1 MVQHIVTYIVVVAV
15 LGGKTQGR
23 SKTHEQITGTAVV
36 HKAEVSGG
44 VQRVV
49 PVVTQTEVA
58 FW

>member
-44 VQRVV
+44 VQRV
-49 PVVTQTEVA
+49 PVVAQTEVV
-58 FW
+58 